1 MEDVISLN
9 TDVPT
14 MMQDISGLED
24 EMKSNSI
31 YIRYSAQ
38 KSFSPVR
45 RLFSGLLSGEMDEA
59 QAYDAFAVQ

>member
-1 MEDVISLN
+1 MISLN
-9 TDVPT
+9 TNVPT

-38 KSFSPVR
+38 KSFPAS
-45 RLFSGLLSGEMDEA
+45 LEAIHGLLSGELDEA
-59 QAYDAFAVQ
+59 RHMMLSAVQ